1 MALFARFFATL
12 YALLAFFMPQK
23 NAEPAPAPAG
33 FYPLTALVVETDEA
47 ADMVF
52 VEDYAGNLWS
62 FEGAEDWF
70 VGDFAS
76 LLMNDMGTPLIFDD
90 EIVSVRYA
98 GHGFWD

>member
-1 MALFARFFATL
+1 MTLLKRFFAL
-12 YALLAFFMPQK
+12 VFSVLSFFCPTK
-23 NAEPAPAPAG
+23 GGNETPAG

-47 ADMVF
+47 ADTVF

-62 FEGAEDWF
+62 FEGVEDWF

-90 EIVSVRYA
+90 EIVAVRYA

>member
-1 MALFARFFATL
+1 MTMLTRFFAL
-12 YALLAFFMPQK
+12 VFSVLAFFC
-23 NAEPAPAPAG
+23 PANGSNETPAG

-47 ADMVF
+47 ADTVS